1 MRRRPPRATRTDTL
15 FPYTTLFRSQ
25 GLQAKPFATAY
36 SYLRRLDEGA
46 DLRRAVEP
54 ALAHEFLEW
63 SRAGKSRDA
72 MPVTVAA
79 GQVDG
84 RDLQDTTASRII
96 TERTSLH
103 SAPDLPWSYEDRSN
117 LSQALRELVIAATP
131 SRSITLPGQIGRAH
145 V

>member
-54 ALAHEFLEW
+54 PLAHEFLEW
-63 SRAGKSRDA
+63 SRAGTSRDA

-84 RDLQDTTASRII
+84 RDLQDTTASRNI
-96 TERTSLH
+96 TDSTYLN
-103 SAPDLPWSYEDRSN
+103 SAPKLTWSYENRHN
-117 LSQALRELVIAATP
+117 LSPEL
-131 SRSITLPGQIGRAH
+131 Q
-145 V
+145 